1 MPGPVRAWRLW
12 PIPIAALLRLS
23 SWFRLWPR
31 SISGPTKP
39 ALETFSTLYLL
50 TRVKGTAAALDCYA
64 EWKRAA
70 AKDTHIDEGTL
81 NALGYFLLQDG
92 RTQDGLDSHSNC
104 NLSAS
109 SQRGLSRTGTP
120 QAGHEPVKRPK
131 ARS

>member
-109 SQRGLSRTGTP
+109 S
-120 QAGHEPVKRPK
+120 
-131 ARS
+131 